1 VLGQLSEHRIP
12 VLATIICG
20 PHQATAKYQG
30 GVRTMYRL
38 LADDGAYGERRNQ
51 LTHPAYA

>member
-1 VLGQLSEHRIP
+1 

>member
-1 VLGQLSEHRIP
+1 
-12 VLATIICG
+12 
-20 PHQATAKYQG
+20 
-30 GVRTMYRL
+30 MYRL